1 MTPGV
6 LRHRARAID
15 RSSDRWVALVAIV
28 VAVGF
33 LVTAI
38 AAMAL
43 AEGERLGSWLPLH
56 LALAGAATTAIAG
69 VMPFFTA
76 AFAAA
81 PPSDMRLRLAAVSA
95 VALGAGGVAL
105 GVAGGAVGLAVIG
118 GCGYVAGII
127 LTASAT
133 LRPLRQAMGPSRG
146 LVVQGYVVALCE
158 VAVGA
163 TVATLFVAG
172 WPPIVTNWATIK
184 PAHAWLNLV
193 GFVSLVIATTMLHFF
208 PTVIGARIVSH
219 VSARLT
225 VVGLAVGAPIVALG
239 FVIPSDHVARL
250 GATGVLGGAAGLAVY
265 VGRAWPNR
273 ARWTTDQAWHR
284 FAIGGL
290 VSAIVW
296 LEVGLAV
303 AAGRLLTFG
312 AEPAGWKVETVAGPL
327 IVGWVGLAIVASAT
341 HLLPAIGPGDPA
353 THGRQRRR
361 LGRWA
366 MTRLVLL
373 NAGVVAFA
381 LGLPLGLRPLAGL
394 GAALIAIG
402 LAISAGLLATAAG
415 MGLRERR
422 PDSRDASGVPS
433 SG

>member
-1 MTPGV
+1 MV
-6 LRHRARAID
+6 
-15 RSSDRWVALVAIV
+15 
-28 VAVGF
+28 F
-33 LVTAI
+33 L
-38 AAMAL
+38 
-43 AEGERLGSWLPLH
+43 ESERLGAWLPLH

-69 VMPFFTA
+69 VMPFFSA

-81 PPSDMRLRLAAVSA
+81 PPSDVRLRSTAVSA

-105 GVAGGAVGLAVIG
+105 GVAGDAVGLAVVG
-118 GCGYVAGII
+118 GCAYVAGIV

-133 LRPLRQAMGPSRG
+133 MRPLAQALGPSRG

-172 WPPIVTNWATIK
+172 WAPIVTNWATIK

-208 PTVIGARIVSH
+208 PTVIGARIVPH
-219 VSARLT
+219 MSARLT
-225 VVGLAVGAPIVALG
+225 VMGLALGAPIVALG
-239 FVIPSDHVARL
+239 FVIPSDPVTRL
-250 GATGVLGGAAGLAVY
+250 GAIVVISGAAGLAVY
-265 VGRAWPNR
+265 VGRAWRMR
-273 ARWTTDQAWHR
+273 ARWTTDHDWHR

-290 VSAIVW
+290 VSAIAW

-303 AAGRLLTFG
+303 AAGRLLAFG
-312 AEPAGWKVETVAGPL
+312 ADPAGWKVETVAGPL

-353 THGRQRRR
+353 THARQRRR

-366 MTRLVLL
+366 MVRLVLL
-373 NAGVVAFA
+373 NAGVLTVAVA
-381 LGLPLGLRPLAGL
+381 LPLGWAPLVSL
-394 GAALIAIG
+394 GVALVAIG
-402 LAISAGLLATAAG
+402 FGVTASLIGTAAA
-415 MGLRERR
+415 MGVRQ
-422 PDSRDASGVPS
+422 AST
-433 SG
+433 